1 MRIMQVIPELCF
13 GGAETMCTNLSIE
26 LKKMGHEV
34 VLVSLYTYKS
44 DITDRL
50 IKNGIQIVYL
60 DKKAGLNL
68 GIIKKLMRVM
78 KEFNPDV
85 VHTHLYA
92 AKYAHIA
99 ATLTHVNTRIHTVHT
114 VAMKDGGS
122 IERRIT
128 KFIIKHMNVIPVSL
142 SSIVQK
148 TVVDEYGIRTEKTP
162 VIFNGVPLDCCRKI
176 KQYKDR
182 ATRFV
187 HIGRFSEAKNH
198 LALIEAFI
206 IAHQK
211 EDCIELFFYGEGEK
225 RDECVKLVNDHN
237 ADGYIHFCGVTGDI
251 YSVLEQA
258 DVFILPSLWEG
269 VPMTLIEAM
278 GTALPIITTPVG
290 GIVDMLEDGKEAVF
304 TGTDSKSIADSIS
317 MVVNNTELR
326 QTLGHAAL
334 TKSEQFSAKKM
345 AEKYLA
351 LYLKGK

>member
-1 MRIMQVIPELCF
+1 M
-13 GGAETMCTNLSIE
+13 
-26 LKKMGHEV
+26 
-34 VLVSLYTYKS
+34 
-44 DITDRL
+44 
-50 IKNGIQIVYL
+50 
-60 DKKAGLNL
+60 
-68 GIIKKLMRVM
+68 
-78 KEFNPDV
+78 
-85 VHTHLYA
+85 
-92 AKYAHIA
+92 
-99 ATLTHVNTRIHTVHT
+99 
-114 VAMKDGGS
+114 
-122 IERRIT
+122 
-128 KFIIKHMNVIPVSL
+128 
-142 SSIVQK
+142 
-148 TVVDEYGIRTEKTP
+148 
-162 VIFNGVPLDCCRKI
+162 
-176 KQYKDR
+176 
-182 ATRFV
+182 
-187 HIGRFSEAKNH
+187 
-198 LALIEAFI
+198 IEAFI
-206 IAHQK
+206 IAHKK
-211 EDCIELFFYGEGEK
+211 EDCIELFLYGEGEK

>member
-26 LKKMGHEV
+26 LKKMGHDV
-34 VLVSLYTYKS
+34 VVVSLYTYKS
-44 DITDRL
+44 DITERL
-50 IKNGIQIVYL
+50 IKNDVQVVYL

-78 KEFNPDV
+78 KDYKPDV

-99 ATLTHVNTRIHTVHT
+99 AILTHVNTRIHTVHS

-128 KFIIKHMNVIPVSL
+128 KCLVKHMNVVPVSL

-148 TVVDEYGIRTEKTP
+148 TVIDEYGIRAEKTP

-176 KQYKDR
+176 KQYNSK

-198 LALIEAFI
+198 LAMIEAFI
-206 IAHQK
+206 IAHKK
-211 EDCIELFFYGEGEK
+211 EDYIELFLYGEGEK
-225 RDECVKLVNDHN
+225 RDECAKLVNDHN

-290 GIVDMLEDGKEAVF
+290 GIVDMLEDGKEAIF
-304 TGTDSKSIADSIS
+304 TGTDSKSIAESIEAITY
-317 MVVNNTELR
+317 NADLR
-326 QTLGHAAL
+326 MSLGQAAL
-334 TKSEQFSAKKM
+334 TRAEQFSAKTM
-345 AEKYLA
+345 AEKYLS